1 MSLLRSTFTVSGF
14 TLISRVSGFL
24 RDIVLANIFGAG
36 HVTDAFFV
44 AFKIPNFLRR
54 LFAEGAFSQA
64 FVPVLSEVK
73 NDGDAA
79 VNELV
84 RNVAGTLALILSLI
98 TAVAII
104 SAPFVVMGFTLG
116 GFSDNPEKF
125 DLTVEM
131 LRITFPYIVFIS
143 LTALVS
149 SVLNVYGRFAIPA
162 FTPVLLN
169 ICFILAAVFLAPQ
182 MERPVVALAWAVFVA
197 GFVQLAFQLPYLA
210 KLGLLHWPRWA
221 WQNEKVQ
228 KIMHLMIPG
237 IIGSSAVQINLL
249 IDLMIA
255 SNLQDGSISWLYYS
269 DRLVEFPLGVFGIA
283 LATVILPSL
292 SKHHSDAD
300 PKAFSHTLDWAF
312 RWVILIST
320 PAMVALIIL
329 AGPLISTLFQHGSFT
344 THSVTMATYSLIAY
358 SSGLIGFIMIKVLS
372 PGYFARQDTRSPVR
386 YSLIAMAINITL
398 NLTFV
403 YIWDVFGWQGPH
415 AGLALATAISAM
427 INALLLFRGLTKQG
441 IYHRESGWLRLLLQV
456 SVASL
461 AMGLTLWYLVGDI
474 TSWTG
479 LPGGEGIAI
488 GTKVLNLSICVISGV
503 IIYFMSLKLL
513 GLKFSIFRKPV
524 SS

>member
-14 TLISRVSGFL
+14 TLISRISGFL
-24 RDIVLANIFGAG
+24 RDIVFANIFGAG
-36 HVTDAFFV
+36 HITDAFFV

-73 NDGDAA
+73 KENEQL
-79 VNELV
+79 VNQLV
-84 RNVAGTLALILSLI
+84 RDVAGTLGVVLLLV
-98 TAVAII
+98 TVTGII
-104 SAPFVVMGFTLG
+104 AAPFVVMGFTLG
-116 GFSDNPEKF
+116 GFTENAEKF

-149 SVLNVYGRFAIPA
+149 SVLNIYGRFAVPA

-169 ICFILAAVFLAPQ
+169 ICLILTALYLAPH
-182 MERPVVALAWAVFVA
+182 MEHPIVALAWGVFIA
-197 GFVQLAFQLPYLA
+197 GFVQLAFQLPFLA
-210 KLGLLHWPRWA
+210 KLGLLHFPRWA
-221 WQNEKVQ
+221 WRKEKVQ
-228 KIMHLMIPG
+228 KIMKLMIPG

-292 SKHHSDAD
+292 SKYHSDSD
-300 PKAFSHTLDWAF
+300 PRAFSHTLDWAL

-344 THSVTMATYSLIAY
+344 ADSVTMATYSLIAY
-358 SSGLIGFIMIKVLS
+358 STGLISFVMIKVLS

-386 YSLIAMAINITL
+386 YSIIAMVVNIVL

-403 YIWDVFGWQGPH
+403 YCWSVFDWQGPH
-415 AGLALATAISAM
+415 AGLALATAIAAF
-427 INALLLFRGLTKQG
+427 INAQLLLRGLIKRD
-441 IYHRESGWLRLLLQV
+441 IYHRESGWMKLMVQVLL
-456 SVASL
+456 ASSL
-461 AMGLTLWYLVGDI
+461 MGFILWWLVGDLSGWI
-474 TSWTG
+474 AADV
-479 LPGGEGIAI
+479 GIAS
-488 GTKVLNLSICVISGV
+488 KVLNLSICVVSGIV
-503 IIYFMSLKLL
+503 IYFLSLKIL
-513 GLKFSIFRKPV
+513 GLKFSIFRKPT
-524 SS
+524 SSKAN

>member
-1 MSLLRSTFTVSGF
+1 MSLLRSTFTVSSF
-14 TLISRVSGFL
+14 TLISRISGFV
-24 RDIVLANIFGAG
+24 RDIVFANIFGAS

-64 FVPVLSEVK
+64 FVPVLSDVK
-73 NDGDAA
+73 NEGDPA
-79 VNELV
+79 VNQLV
-84 RNVAGTLALILSLI
+84 RDVAGTLAVLLSLI
-98 TAVAII
+98 TVVAVIA
-104 SAPFVVMGFTLG
+104 APFVVMAFTLG
-116 GFSDNPEKF
+116 GFADNPEKF

-169 ICFILAAVFLAPQ
+169 ISFILAALFLAPQ
-182 MERPVVALAWAVFVA
+182 MDRPVVALAWGVFVA
-197 GFVQLAFQLPYLA
+197 GIVQLSFQLPYLA
-210 KLGLLHWPRWA
+210 KLGLLHWPRWG
-221 WQNEKVQ
+221 WKQKKVQ

-249 IDLMIA
+249 VDLMIA

-292 SKHHSDAD
+292 SKHHSDSNSQ
-300 PKAFSHTLDWAF
+300 AFSHTLDWAL
-312 RWVILIST
+312 RWVLLIST
-320 PAMVALIIL
+320 PALIALIIL

-344 THSVTMATYSLIAY
+344 SDSVTMATYSLIAY

-372 PGYFARQDTRSPVR
+372 PGYFARKDTRSPVR
-386 YSLIAMAINITL
+386 FSLIAMGVNIIL

-403 YIWDVFGWQGPH
+403 YFWSVFNWQGPH
-415 AGLALATAISAM
+415 AGLALATAIAAC
-427 INALLLFRGLTKQG
+427 INASLLLRGLIVSG
-441 IYHRESGWLRLLLQV
+441 IYHRESGWARLMGQV
-456 SVASL
+456 AIACTV
-461 AMGLTLWYLVGDI
+461 MGFVLWFLVGDI
-474 TSWTG
+474 SQWTG
-479 LPGGEGIAI
+479 TGVSI
-488 GTKVLNLSICVISGV
+488 TSKVLNLSICVLSG
-503 IIYFMSLKLL
+503 ITSYFLILKLV
-513 GLKFSIFRKPV
+513 GVKFSIFRKPTN
-524 SS
+524 S

>member
-14 TLISRVSGFL
+14 TLISRISGFL
-24 RDIVLANIFGAG
+24 RDIIFANIFGAG
-36 HVTDAFFV
+36 QVTDAFFV

-73 NDGDAA
+73 SEGEQA
-79 VNELV
+79 VNQLV
-84 RNVAGTLALILSLI
+84 RNVAGTLAVILILI
-98 TAVAII
+98 TVIAVIA
-104 SAPFVVMGFTLG
+104 APFVVMAFTLG
-116 GFSDNPEKF
+116 GFTDNPEKF

-131 LRITFPYIVFIS
+131 LKITFPYIIFIS

-169 ICFILAAVFLAPQ
+169 VCLILAAIYLAPL
-182 MERPVVALAWAVFVA
+182 MERPVVALAWGVFVA
-197 GFVQLAFQLPYLA
+197 GIVQLSFQIPYLA

-221 WQNEKVQ
+221 WKQEKVQ
-228 KIMHLMIPG
+228 KIMRLMIPG

-292 SKHHSDAD
+292 SKHHGDSD
-300 PKAFSHTLDWAF
+300 PQSFSHTLDWAL
-312 RWVILIST
+312 RWVLLISI
-320 PAMVALIIL
+320 PATVALIIL

-344 THSVTMATYSLIAY
+344 SDSVMMATYSLIAY
-358 SSGLIGFIMIKVLS
+358 STGLTGFIIIKVLS

-386 YSLIAMAINITL
+386 YSLIAMFVNVVL
-398 NLTFV
+398 NLSFV
-403 YIWDVFGWQGPH
+403 YIWNVFGWHGPH
-415 AGLALATAISAM
+415 AGLALATAIAAF
-427 INALLLFRGLTKQG
+427 INALLLLRGLIKRG
-441 IYHRESGWLRLLLQV
+441 IYFREAGWSRLFIQV
-456 SVASL
+456 SLSSII
-461 AMGLTLWYLVGDI
+461 MGFVLWYLVGDI
-474 TSWTG
+474 SIWTG
-479 LPGGEGIAI
+479 PEVDISTRVI
-488 GTKVLNLSICVISGV
+488 NLSISVVSGV
-503 IIYFMSLKLL
+503 TIYFLSLKVL
-513 GLKFSIFRKPV
+513 GLKFAIFRKPTN
-524 SS
+524 S

>member
-1 MSLLRSTFTVSGF
+1 MSLLRSTFTVSSF

-24 RDIVLANIFGAG
+24 RDIVFANIFGAS

-54 LFAEGAFSQA
+54 MFAEGAFSQA
-64 FVPVLSEVK
+64 FVPVLSDVK
-73 NDGDAA
+73 NEGDQA
-79 VNELV
+79 VKQLV
-84 RNVAGTLALILSLI
+84 RDVAGTLAVLLSFI
-98 TAVAII
+98 TLVAII
-104 SAPFVVMGFTLG
+104 AAPFVVMGFTLG
-116 GFSDNPEKF
+116 GFADNPEKF
-125 DLTVEM
+125 ALTVEM

-169 ICFILAAVFLAPQ
+169 VCFILAALYLAPQ
-182 MERPVVALAWAVFVA
+182 MDRPVVALAWGVFIA
-197 GFVQLAFQLPYLA
+197 GIVQLSFQLPYLA

-221 WQNEKVQ
+221 WKQEKVQ

-292 SKHHSDAD
+292 SKHHSDSD
-300 PKAFSHTLDWAF
+300 HQAFSHTLDWAL
-312 RWVILIST
+312 RWVILISV
-320 PAMVALIIL
+320 PAMVALILL

-344 THSVTMATYSLIAY
+344 SNSVTMATYSLIAY

-386 YSLIAMAINITL
+386 FSLIAMLVNVVL

-403 YIWDVFGWQGPH
+403 YCWSIFEWQGPH
-415 AGLALATAISAM
+415 AGLALATAIAAL
-427 INALLLFRGLTKQG
+427 INAILLLRGLIKRG
-441 IYHRESGWLRLLLQV
+441 IYHRETGWAKLMLQV
-456 SVASL
+456 SIASII
-461 AMGLTLWYLVGDI
+461 MGVVLWYLVGDI
-474 TSWTG
+474 SQWTG
-479 LPGGEGIAI
+479 VDVSI
-488 GTKVLNLSICVISGV
+488 TSKMLNLSICVISG
-503 IIYFMSLKLL
+503 IAIYFLILKVA
-513 GLKFSIFRKPV
+513 GVKFSIFRKPTN
-524 SS
+524 S

>member
-14 TLISRVSGFL
+14 TMISRVSGFL
-24 RDIVLANIFGAG
+24 RDIVFANIFGAG
-36 HVTDAFFV
+36 HITDAFFV

-73 NDGDAA
+73 SEGDQA
-79 VNELV
+79 VNQLV
-84 RNVAGTLALILSLI
+84 RDVAGTLAVILSVI
-98 TAVAII
+98 TVIAII
-104 SAPFVVMGFTLG
+104 AAPFVVMGFTLG

-149 SVLNVYGRFAIPA
+149 SVLNVYGKFAIPA

-169 ICFILAAVFLAPQ
+169 VCFILAALYLAPQ
-182 MERPVVALAWAVFVA
+182 MDRPVVALAWGVFAA
-197 GFVQLAFQLPYLA
+197 GIVQLAFQLPYLA
-210 KLGLLHWPRWA
+210 KLGLLRWPRWG
-221 WQNEKVQ
+221 WKQDKVQ
-228 KIMHLMIPG
+228 KIMKLMIPG

-300 PKAFSHTLDWAF
+300 PQAFSRTLDWAL
-312 RWVILIST
+312 RWVILISL

-344 THSVTMATYSLIAY
+344 VDSVTMATYSLIAY
-358 SSGLIGFIMIKVLS
+358 STGLVGFIMIKVLS
-372 PGYFARQDTRSPVR
+372 PGYFARQDTKSPVR
-386 YSLIAMAINITL
+386 YSLIAMAVNVTL

-403 YIWDVFGWQGPH
+403 YCWDVFGWQGPH
-415 AGLALATAISAM
+415 AGLALATAIAAF
-427 INALLLFRGLTKQG
+427 INAQLLLRGLVKRG
-441 IYHRESGWLRLLLQV
+441 IYHRERGWLKLLVQV
-456 SVASL
+456 SIACTLMGVALWTL
-461 AMGLTLWYLVGDI
+461 AGDI
-474 TSWTG
+474 AVWTG
-479 LPGGEGIAI
+479 PEVSIITRFLNLSLCVVAGIAI
-488 GTKVLNLSICVISGV
+488 
-503 IIYFMSLKLL
+503 YFTSLKLL
-513 GLKFSIFRKPV
+513 GLKFGIFRKPV